1 MLIPTSLQHSAFIIR
16 HCVVVAMAVANAA
29 AATTT
34 LQSVGGLPAH
44 IAGRFA
50 ELTLCRQRADGTFI
64 VFDRRS
70 HTVFSVAPGADEPRE
85 IVQIGAEPGRIL
97 RPYAFDLA
105 ADGSFV
111 VADAPGGRGRVQFF
125 VASGSRLGGFA
136 LPGREVPLVT
146 FDGLVLS
153 GLGSLV
159 YNGRSIFVSRP
170 ESGSLVTELGAD
182 AVSAR
187 TFGELRTTGHEQ
199 ERDLHLALNSG
210 LVVINPEGGFYFVFV
225 AGVPTFRKY
234 DAAGALMFERHI
246 EGDRARRVHA
256 EPPDDVAEAKDGGRR
271 DAGRAAHRPR
281 CGGRREWQP
290 VGISGRALHLRLR
303 PHREKSSASCSSEPP
318 ACWPRPTCRSHRRVA
333 CSRHPGAFCS
343 TLASRRTART
353 PEPREELLLE
363 RTPSSKIRACVS
375 RASCRQSRP
384 PAIGR
389 VSFLLAGARRPRR
402 NPWPRAPVAVR
413 RRARPAGTAW

>member
-1 MLIPTSLQHSAFIIR
+1 MLIPSSLQHSALIIQ
-16 HCVVVAMAVANAA
+16 HCLVVAIAVTNAA
-29 AATTT
+29 ATTTT

-44 IAGRFA
+44 IAGRFT
-50 ELTLCRQRADGTFI
+50 ELTLCRQTPDGTFV

-70 HTVFSVAPGADEPRE
+70 HTVYSIAPGADEPRE

-111 VADAPGGRGRVQFF
+111 VADAPAGRGRVQFF

-170 ESGSLVTELGAD
+170 ESGSLVTELGVD
-182 AVSAR
+182 GVSAR
-187 TFGELRTTGHEQ
+187 TFGELRATGHEQ

-234 DAAGALMFERHI
+234 DAAGVLLFERHI
-246 EGDRARRVHA
+246 EGTELDEYMRNRPTTWPMRKTA
-256 EPPDDVAEAKDGGRR
+256 DGELPAVRPVV
-271 DAGRAAHRPR
+271 RAAAADANGNLWVSLDVPFTFVYDRTGDKQRVVRFRAAGVMAPTNLSFTR
-281 CGGRREWQP
+281 TGR
-290 VGISGRALHLRLR
+290 
-303 PHREKSSASCSSEPP
+303 
-318 ACWPRPTCRSHRRVA
+318 
-333 CSRHPGAFCS
+333 
-343 TLASRRTART
+343 
-353 PEPREELLLE
+353 
-363 RTPSSKIRACVS
+363 
-375 RASCRQSRP
+375 
-384 PAIGR
+384 
-389 VSFLLAGARRPRR
+389 LLATPGCFLFDTR
-402 NPWPRAPVAVR
+402 
-413 RRARPAGTAW
+413 

>member
-1 MLIPTSLQHSAFIIR
+1 MLIPTSFQHSTFIIQ
-16 HCVVVAMAVANAA
+16 HGMVVAIAIMSAA
-29 AATTT
+29 ASTTT
-34 LQSVGGLPAH
+34 FQSIGGLPAH

-70 HTVFSVAPGADEPRE
+70 HTVFSIAPGADEPRE

-170 ESGSLVTELGAD
+170 ESGSLVTELGVD

-234 DAAGALMFERHI
+234 DAAGVLMFERHI
-246 EGDRARRVHA
+246 EGTELDEYMRNRPTTWPRRKTA
-256 EPPDDVAEAKDGGRR
+256 DGEMPAVRPIV
-271 DAGRAAHRPR
+271 RAAAADANGNLWVSLDVPYTYLYDRTGEKQRVVQFRAAGLMAPTNLSFTQT
-281 CGGRREWQP
+281 GR
-290 VGISGRALHLRLR
+290 
-303 PHREKSSASCSSEPP
+303 
-318 ACWPRPTCRSHRRVA
+318 
-333 CSRHPGAFCS
+333 
-343 TLASRRTART
+343 
-353 PEPREELLLE
+353 
-363 RTPSSKIRACVS
+363 
-375 RASCRQSRP
+375 
-384 PAIGR
+384 
-389 VSFLLAGARRPRR
+389 LLATPGCFLFDPRGPTDR
-402 NPWPRAPVAVR
+402 KNP
-413 RRARPAGTAW
+413 